1 MAAGESVR
9 ERWIVAGATLIAA
22 ISRLLAV
29 ARTPW
34 DWDELLFMQALDRYD
49 VGGHRPHPPGFPLYI
64 LAAKIVRKLG
74 FGDFHALQILSVVA
88 AIAIV
93 PAMVFLCRA
102 LGMRFATAL
111 GAAMILAFFPN
122 VWFYGSGAFSDVP
135 SMVLVIVAVALLV
148 RGNLLLG
155 AAALAIAAGFRPQNL
170 LIGLAPLALAAW
182 RDKRRAPIAAAIL
195 VVIIGA
201 SYGTAAWL
209 TGWSRYVEALH
220 EHSAYITSVD
230 SFHSPTRPA
239 LWRVAGY
246 FLLRPY
252 RAPLIN
258 VLVALFAAIGL
269 IRRADLR
276 SAVAGRLVRRPMPED
291 GRPTGGRPT
300 ADRRSALL
308 LAIAAFAPF
317 CVMAVLYLDH
327 FSASRFSIG
336 FAPLIALLVA
346 EGVAVTGRRAEPLVA
361 ATLVVVMIVWTW
373 PAIAAVRNSVAP
385 PIAAVDWLRN
395 NADPRTS
402 TIYVDAGMIPY
413 AAWYMPEYHL
423 RFLHEL
429 APPATWA
436 LRQPGFYLREGAS
449 NVVGAQNF
457 VRPRGHLW
465 DLVRRRYFEVSA
477 RPIGERV
484 IFGDGWYDEEGSG
497 AEVWR
502 WMGGRAVAR
511 LPPLHGEARLTLTL
525 YVPLDALDAP
535 PNVTIR
541 VNGVV
546 VDRFAGTSK
555 IAEREIVVRARDDAP
570 NELVIETDRVVQP
583 RSDTRTLG
591 LRLNSLG
598 WLPSS

>member
-1 MAAGESVR
+1 MATGESVR
-9 ERWIVAGATLIAA
+9 ERWILGGATLVAA
-22 ISRLLAV
+22 ISRLLAL

-34 DWDELLFMQALDRYD
+34 DWDELLFMQALDRFD
-49 VGGHRPHPPGFPLYI
+49 VGAHRPHPPGFPLYI

-74 FGDFHALQILSVVA
+74 FSDFHALQLLSVLA
-88 AIAIV
+88 GIAIV

-102 LGMRFATAL
+102 LGMRFTTSIS
-111 GAAMILAFFPN
+111 AAMILAFFPN
-122 VWFYGSGAFSDVP
+122 VWFYGSGALSDVP
-135 SMVLVIVAVALLV
+135 SMVLVIIAVGLLV
-148 RGNLLLG
+148 YPVAARRDKFGLLLG
-155 AAALAIAAGFRPQNL
+155 ATALAIAAGFRPQNL
-170 LIGLAPLALAAW
+170 LIGLAPLAVAAW
-182 RDKRRAPIAAAIL
+182 RDKRRAPLAAVLLVAI
-195 VVIIGA
+195 VGA
-201 SYGTAAWL
+201 SYGAAAWL

-258 VLVALFAAIGL
+258 GLVALFAAVG
-269 IRRADLR
+269 
-276 SAVAGRLVRRPMPED
+276 LVRAKRP
-291 GRPTGGRPT
+291 
-300 ADRRSALL
+300 ALL
-308 LAIAAFAPF
+308 AVAAFAPF
-317 CVMAVLYLDH
+317 CAMAVLYLDH

-346 EGVAVTGRRAEPLVA
+346 AGIAAAGRRAEPFIAGALVI
-361 ATLVVVMIVWTW
+361 VMVVWTW
-373 PAIAAVRNSVAP
+373 PAIAAVRHSVAP
-385 PIAAVDWLRN
+385 PVAAVDWLRN

-413 AAWYMPEYHL
+413 AEWYMPEYHL
-423 RFLHEL
+423 RFLHES

-449 NVVGAQNF
+449 NVAGAQNF

-502 WMGGRAVAR
+502 WMGGRAVAQ

-525 YVPLDALDAP
+525 YVPLDVLKTA

-541 VNGVV
+541 LNGAV
-546 VDRFAGTSK
+546 VDHFAGTSK
-555 IAEREIVVRARDDAP
+555 LAEREIVVRARDDAP
-570 NELVIETDRVVQP
+570 NELVIETDRAVKP
-583 RSDTRTLG
+583 PSDTRTLG
-591 LRLNSLG
+591 LRLNALG